1 MSEYDYVIVGAGSAG
16 CVLANRLTED
26 PDVKVLLLE
35 AGRRNDH
42 PYMRIPLAFQKI
54 SLNDKYIYWYETE
67 PEPGLYDRRIRLRR
81 GKTLGGSSS
90 VNGMIALRGHPLD
103 YDLWRQQGLEGWG
116 YADVLPY
123 FKKMETSW
131 RGENKHHGGD
141 GPVHI
146 TQIDMPVML
155 YETLA
160 DATRNAGLPV
170 NDDQSVGEHDG
181 ISRVEMSVGKGER
194 QSTAKSYLAPA
205 MKRPGLTVLTH
216 AQTTRVLLEKD
227 RAVGVEFRH
236 EGQLKTARATREV
249 ILSGGSYNSPQLL
262 MLSGIGPADHLR
274 EVGVE
279 VLHDLPGVGQNLSE
293 HPIIGMVFRSSLK
306 RTFLSHLRFD
316 RAVMG
321 MIQWYL
327 TKTGPF
333 ATNAAP
339 ANIFFRTPNVNSA
352 RPDIQMICSSVG
364 LDAQLWFPG
373 VTAPPIHRFA
383 IGPNLLHP
391 LSRGWVKLRS
401 NDPTA
406 SPRIF
411 FNMYSEKQDIDCMV
425 EGVKRVREIYNS
437 PPLGDLVTGEIKPG
451 ADIRT
456 DAQIEDWVRRNSDIN
471 QHPVGTCKMGI
482 DDHAVVDATLKVRGI
497 EGLRVVDASVMPDEP
512 GGNTN
517 LPTMMIAEKGAD
529 MIRGRPALAPI
540 N

>member
-205 MKRPGLTVLTH
+205 MKRSGLTVLTH

>member
-54 SLNDKYIYWYETE
+54 SLNDKYVYWYETE
-67 PEPGLYDRRIRLRR
+67 PEPGLHNRRIRLRR
-81 GKTLGGSSS
+81 GRTLGGSSS

-103 YDLWRQQGLEGWG
+103 YDLWRQQGLTGWG

-131 RGENKHHGGD
+131 RGESKHHGGD

-160 DATRNAGLPV
+160 DAARNAGLPV

-216 AQTTRVLLEKD
+216 AQTTRVLLEKG

-236 EGQLKTARATREV
+236 DGKLKTARAAREV

-316 RAVMG
+316 RAVLG
-321 MIQWYL
+321 MMQWYL

-373 VTAPPIHRFA
+373 VTAPPVHRFA

-401 NDPTA
+401 SDPTA
-406 SPRIF
+406 APRIF
-411 FNMYSEKQDIDCMV
+411 FNMYSEKQDLDCMV

-437 PPLGDLVTGEIKPG
+437 PPLGDLITGEIKPG
-451 ADIRT
+451 EGIRT
-456 DAQIEDWVRRNSDIN
+456 DAEIEDWVRRNSDIN
-471 QHPVGTCKMGI
+471 QHPVGTCRMGV
-482 DDHAVVDATLKVRGI
+482 DDQAVVDATLKVRGI

-517 LPTMMIAEKGAD
+517 LPTIMIAEKGAD